1 MKTIRYNDFFVFN
14 RINGDAFK
22 EVFSSGV
29 NIISGRNTSGK
40 STLIQSLLYTFG
52 INDEKENLQDI
63 IDEYTVF
70 SLNFDLIEDSVVSK
84 YSIIREADSIY
95 IKIPNGKIERFE
107 GLGANNTIEHVK
119 LKKYLS
125 ALLGF
130 TLELETQSSLSPAS
144 LEVLFLP
151 YYVSQSVGWVYL
163 RNSFS
168 NLNFYKNFKLD
179 YLDYC
184 LGITNDFDREK
195 LIELKL
201 NKTSLTSEIKSI
213 EKRLKNDKFK
223 VAKLLDEKFGKEAN
237 EYINSYNEAFKKL
250 TDARNSIVK
259 LSNKQSLMN
268 ARLNILNQTE
278 RNLKK
283 QEPGNAQCPV
293 CDQVITDN
301 VSNIYEYHQNLNDTQ
316 ATKAEQKKKL
326 IETQKSINTNLN
338 KVVKYTD
345 EIKSN
350 YSILESFTFNGVD
363 FIEWLDHKT
372 DLKLYEQNNN
382 DSYICKEKLARNEI
396 LLKGFKTEK
405 QTMSERNKKDKAFY
419 KLFKLYLDELDVKE
433 FSKSSYKD
441 LYKISSFPV
450 QGVELHKTIMAYHF
464 AFNKLISE
472 TKGIHRLPF
481 LLDAILKEDIDQ
493 ECLDQILTFVNKHRP
508 LDTQMF
514 ITMSESKVEEDTGD
528 EKDKNKAVNGLKM
541 KQVNSSYF
549 DDKAKV
555 IFIGGGLLKRRFL
568 SDSKNKYKNEIR
580 TIDDIVY
587 SV

>member
-1 MKTIRYNDFFVFN
+1 MKTITYKDFFVFN
-14 RINGDAFK
+14 RINGSAFK
-22 EVFSSGV
+22 ETFSSGV

-63 IDEYTVF
+63 IDDYTVF
-70 SLNFDLIEDSVVSK
+70 HLNFELIEGGIASK
-84 YSIIREADSIY
+84 YSIIRENDSIY
-95 IKIPNGKIERFE
+95 IKIPTGKIERFE
-107 GLGANNTIEHVK
+107 GLGANNSIEHIK

-125 ALLGF
+125 TLLGF
-130 TLELETQSSLSPAS
+130 TLELETQNSLSAAS
-144 LEVLFLP
+144 LEVVFLP

-179 YLDYC
+179 YLDYY

-201 NKTSLTSEIKSI
+201 NKVRLTSEIKSI
-213 EKRLKNDKFK
+213 ENRLKNDKFK
-223 VAKLLDEKFGKEAN
+223 VAKLLDEKFGEEAS
-237 EYINSYNEAFKKL
+237 EYISSYNEIFNKL
-250 TDARNSIVK
+250 TGARNNIVK

-301 VSNIYEYHQNLNDTQ
+301 VSTIYEYHQNLNDTQ
-316 ATKAEQKKKL
+316 ATKSVQKKKL
-326 IETQKSINTNLN
+326 IEVQKSINANLN
-338 KVVKYTD
+338 KIAKFTD
-345 EIKSN
+345 EIKSS
-350 YSILESFTFNGVD
+350 YSILETFTFNGVD
-363 FIEWLDHKT
+363 FIEWMDHKT
-372 DLKLYEQNNN
+372 DLKLYEK
-382 DSYICKEKLARNEI
+382 DIIDFSSLKEKLAKNEV
-396 LLKGFKTEK
+396 LLKGFKTETE
-405 QTMSERNKKDKAFY
+405 TMFERNNKDKEFY
-419 KLFKLYLDELDVKE
+419 KLFKVYLDELDVKE

-464 AFNKLISE
+464 AFNKLISA
-472 TKGIHRLPF
+472 TKNIHRLPF

-493 ECLDQILTFVNKHRP
+493 ESLDQILTFVNKHRP
-508 LDTQMF
+508 SDTQMF
-514 ITMSESKVEEDTGD
+514 ITMSESKVVED
-528 EKDKNKAVNGLKM
+528 KDKLKAVNGLKM
-541 KQVNSSYF
+541 KQVNYNYF
-549 DDKAKV
+549 NDKAKI
-555 IFIGGGLLKRRFL
+555 IFIGGGVSKRRFL
-568 SDSKNKYKNEIR
+568 SENKNKYESEIMAA
-580 TIDDIVY
+580 DDIVY